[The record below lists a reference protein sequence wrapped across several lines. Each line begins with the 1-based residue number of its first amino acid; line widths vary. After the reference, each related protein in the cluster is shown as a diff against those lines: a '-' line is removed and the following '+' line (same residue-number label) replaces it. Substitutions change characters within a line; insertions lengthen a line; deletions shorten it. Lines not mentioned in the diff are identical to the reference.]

1 MPSVCRSQEPCLLAA
16 AFLLMGAATAALTLV
31 QQTGQPKSQIQALV
45 DAMDGS
51 VLVYK
56 AMSGADDPSGVW
68 TVTVRRLIGLDGN
81 GGRTIV
87 DGPWVFSVRVP

>member
-1 MPSVCRSQEPCLLAA
+1 MH
-16 AFLLMGAATAALTLV
+16 
-31 QQTGQPKSQIQALV
+31 
-45 DAMDGS
+45 GS

-81 GGRTIV
+81 GGQTIV
-87 DGPWVFSVRVP
+87 DEPWVFSVRVP